1 MNNYIVSVGTANPGK
16 EISQEKISKF
26 MINAHGLDQ
35 QESRKLNFIYK
46 HSGIHSRHSALEDF
60 DQQDHQNF
68 SFFPKS
74 QALDPFPGTK
84 ARMEVYRRVAPE
96 LAVAAIESCLA
107 KSNVGISS
115 ISHLIIVSCTGM
127 YAPGLEIDLIHRLGM
142 KDSTERYAIHFM
154 GCYAA
159 FNGLKMADRICDS
172 DPGANVLMVAV
183 ELCTLHFQ
191 KDYNEDNLLS
201 NALFGDGA
209 AAALVSSRPQGIKIR
224 DYQSN
229 LYQKG
234 ENDMAWGIGDFG
246 FEMKLSKYIPG
257 LLESG
262 IQSLKKVL
270 EDRFK
275 ISQIKNFAIHPG
287 GIQILNKVEQAFGIQ
302 PEQNR
307 HAHSVLKRYGNMSS
321 ATILFVL
328 MALMDDPDLKGH
340 ILAMGFGPG
349 LTLET
354 LLLDKI

>member
-1 MNNYIVSVGTANPGK
+1 MDNYIVSVGTANPGNG
-16 EISQEKISKF
+16 ISQEKISKF
-26 MINAHGLDQ
+26 MIKAHGLDQ
-35 QESRKLNFIYK
+35 QESRKLNFVYK

-68 SFFPKS
+68 SFFPKN
-74 QALDPFPGTK
+74 QRLDPFPGTK
-84 ARMEVYRRVAPE
+84 SRMDVYRQIAPQI
-96 LAVAAIESCLA
+96 AAAAIEDCLT
-107 KSNVGISS
+107 KSNTDISS

-127 YAPGLEIDLIHRLGM
+127 YAPGLEIDLIHKLGM
-142 KDSTERYAIHFM
+142 KESTERYAIHFM

-172 DPGANVLMVAV
+172 DPKANVLLVSV

-209 AAALVSSRPQGIKIR
+209 AAALISKEPKGIRIR

-229 LYQKG
+229 LYQEG
-234 ENDMAWGIGDFG
+234 QNDMAWGIGDFG
-246 FEMKLSKYIPG
+246 FEMKLSKYIPA
-257 LLESG
+257 LLEKG
-262 IQSLKKVL
+262 IQSLKKIL
-270 EDRFK
+270 DERFN

-287 GIQILNKVEQAFGIQ
+287 GIQILNKVEKAFGIQ
-302 PEQNR
+302 PEQNK
-307 HAHSVLKRYGNMSS
+307 HAHAILKRYGNMSS

-328 MALMDDPDLKGH
+328 MALMDDPDLKGN